1 MKKQLIMCSVVASL
15 LIVQGCKKNETLT
28 NNQTSSTPGKRIHG
42 PVSDYAEYTISCVAG
57 GKFIEVTGN
66 PAANEKYKNQ
76 AKIVQ
81 YAASL
86 SGGVVDGWQRWYVIY
101 KTTVSGIKYYHIRNS
116 FSGKFL
122 DVPSASTTSGTQ
134 LQQYLEFPLL
144 ANQQLWKIVEIGTT
158 GKYNIINKGNGL
170 AVTNAGASTGN
181 GTAITQE
188 TLGTADKQKWTFTVG
203 TANTYRDDNAVR
215 FFERNNPAQGSVAFD
230 QGNSIP
236 LTWSSNNGKVLW
248 VTQDASDGSQ
258 LQSNGL
264 FNCNNFAPTGN
275 TMFIQPNINDWGS
288 GAPNVTRNG
297 IRRIVDIQSGNTFA
311 WPGPGIEIGQH
322 VYVNV
327 GEGNGLTLT
336 NQSLWDLTQSTGT
349 AWTGVRTLP
358 AGMSG
363 QTAIGYSA
371 GMVKASDGY
380 VYVFGSQTTGF
391 GYTKN
396 IHVARFPQS
405 NPQSWTFW
413 NGSSWTSTP
422 TAGTT
427 ARIAEG
433 LGSTTVSFCNNKW
446 VLMTMD
452 QGFNCDATR
461 NIYIATASSLTGPF
475 SALTQVYTIKENING
490 NYARYYT
497 PAIHPEHVN
506 GRNELLLTYCLNY
519 GACGQSSCNGS
530 YMDPYFYRVKGIR
543 VPYAK
548 IGL

>member
-1 MKKQLIMCSVVASL
+1 MKKKLIMCTVAVAL
-15 LIVQGCKKNETLT
+15 LIVQSCKKSETLNT
-28 NNQTSSTPGKRIHG
+28 DQTSSTKLKRVNG

-57 GKFIEVTGN
+57 GKFIEVSGN
-66 PAANEKYKNQ
+66 PGANEKFKNQ
-76 AKIVQ
+76 AKLVQ
-81 YAASL
+81 YSASV
-86 SGGVVDGWQRWYVIY
+86 SGGVTDGWQRWYVIY

-122 DVPSASTTSGTQ
+122 DVPGNTTTSGTQ
-134 LQQYLEFPLL
+134 LQQYLEFPVLS
-144 ANQQLWKIVEIGTT
+144 NEQLWKIVEVGTT

-188 TLGTADKQKWTFTVG
+188 TLGTADKQKWTFTLG
-203 TANTYRDDNAVR
+203 TANTYRDDSAVR
-215 FFERNNPAQGSVAFD
+215 FFERNGTSQGSVAFD
-230 QGNSIP
+230 QGNSVP
-236 LTWSSNNGKVLW
+236 LSWSSNNGKVLW
-248 VTQDASDGSQ
+248 ITQDAWDGSSI
-258 LQSNGL
+258 QSNGL
-264 FNCNNFAPTGN
+264 FPCNYSFSYGN
-275 TMFIQPNINDWGS
+275 SMFVQPSITNWDSSAPNI
-288 GAPNVTRNG
+288 TRGGN
-297 IRRIVDIQSGNTFA
+297 RRIVDIQSGNSFA
-311 WPGPGIEIGQH
+311 WPGPGVEIGQH
-322 VYVNV
+322 VYVQV
-327 GEGNGLTLT
+327 GEGNGLSST

-363 QTAIGYSA
+363 QTAIGYST
-371 GMVKASDGY
+371 GMVKAIDGY
-380 VYVFGSQTTGF
+380 VYVFGNQGTGF
-391 GYTKN
+391 GYTSN
-396 IHVARFPQS
+396 IHVARFLQS

-422 TAGTT
+422 TTGTT

-433 LGSTTVSFCNNKW
+433 LGSSAVTFCNNKW

-475 SALTQVYTIKENING
+475 SARTQVYTIKENING

-519 GACGQSSCNGS
+519 DACGQGACNGS
-530 YMDPYFYRVKGIR
+530 YLDPYFYRVKGIR